1 MPILIATVTL
11 LAAIATWYFRMK
23 RIGMA
28 ARDVRDMA
36 KRASNA
42 PRKYAFMRRA
52 KTVGLK
58 AVKDPSEAAAILLAL
73 VGGAR
78 ADAVLDKRCQVVI
91 QQELSAMMNLSEED
105 AEDLLVHAVWMVRDV
120 DLPIGVAQAMARVI
134 VKAPE
139 IGAKELVDLDSMLV
153 AVTEA
158 TGRVYE
164 EPLRLLQ
171 VYRDQAG
178 LQA

>member
-1 MPILIATVTL
+1 MPILIATITL
-11 LAAIATWYFRMK
+11 LAAIATWYFRVK

-28 ARDVRDMA
+28 AREVREMTR
-36 KRASNA
+36 RAANA
-42 PRKYAFMRRA
+42 PRKFAFMRRA
-52 KTVGLK
+52 KMVGLK
-58 AVKDPSEAAAILLAL
+58 AVKDPREAAAILLVL

-78 ADAVLDKRCQVVI
+78 ADAALHDSTEKVI
-91 QQELSAMMNLSEED
+91 LQELGSVMKLSESH
-105 AEDLLVHAVWMVRDV
+105 AEDLLAHAVWMVREVDV
-120 DLPIGVAQAMARVI
+120 ASGVVRAMSQII

-139 IGAKELVDLDSMLV
+139 IAAKELVDLDSMLV

-158 TGRVYE
+158 SGQVHD

-178 LQA
+178 LRA